1 MIITTTPLIQG
12 YDIVT
17 YHGLLSANQVIGANF
32 FSDLFAGITD
42 TLGGF
47 SGSYRSQL
55 DELYN
60 DIINTITSKAEAI
73 GANAIIGLHVD
84 FDEISGKG
92 KSMFMVTAIGT
103 AVSIK
108 PVYNRYEVFK
118 KLHELKVYFDDGF
131 MTPEEYEREV
141 KLIKAFNRNEI
152 EEDSFRLQQESK
164 EYAEKQALIAKEYA
178 ERQALKE
185 EFEKQQEEALKKAK
199 AKQEAE
205 QIEREKKLNEINAI
219 ICKDFLPRRNEVENL
234 SIIDIENASTDFSLP
249 IEDMKPYDAI
259 KYLISIGE
267 PAMAG
272 KFYTEKYHLSA
283 TDAKEYML
291 GIFNAIINPL

>member
-32 FSDLFAGITD
+32 FSDIFAGITD

-108 PVYNRYEVFK
+108 PVYNRYEVYK
-118 KLHELKVYFDDGF
+118 KLHELKVYYEDGF
-131 MTPEEYEREV
+131 MSSEEYERET
-141 KLIKAFNRNEI
+141 KSIKAFNRNEI
-152 EEDSFRLQQESK
+152 EEDSFRLQQEAK
-164 EYAEKQALIAKEYA
+164 ENAEKQALIAKEYA

-185 EFEKQQEEALKKAK
+185 EFEKQEKETIKKAK

-219 ICKDFLPRRNEVENL
+219 ICKELLSRRKEVEDL
-234 SIIDIENASTDFSLP
+234 SIIDIENAPKDFSLP
-249 IEDMKPYDAI
+249 IEDMKPYDVI
-259 KYLISIGE
+259 KYLISIGK

-283 TDAKEYML
+283 SDAKEYMI
-291 GIFNAIINPL
+291 GIFNAIN